1 MNQTALDI
9 INKCYETKDT
19 FLDLGRLGLT
29 DEDFVVG
36 SELDLAL
43 GLCTHVEKIVFSNE
57 WMGWDKD
64 DQTWKNIE
72 TINLLESNFFR
83 SLPPSLIKL
92 SRLYILI
99 LAGRPGK
106 TWEIGSMEFIKNF
119 PSLKNLNLSYNK
131 ISEIKGLENCSALES
146 LNLSGNQI
154 TEIKGLENC
163 TALTSLNLQENKIAR
178 IKGLDNCIDLI
189 NFILFKNKVTQI
201 KGIENCTALSSLN
214 LSLNKITEIKGLEN
228 CTALT
233 YIELGANKISEIK
246 GLENCTA
253 ITWIGLFGNKI
264 TEIKGLDNCTALT
277 ELELSSNQITEI
289 KGLENCSL
297 LHSLYLSDN
306 QIVELKGLKK
316 LKNLR
321 NLYLGNNKIATI
333 QNLNKL
339 PKLGNINLSENPI
352 SNLKDLPQ
360 LLKLESLE
368 ELNLFRIQQNDLN
381 IPIELFGQ
389 SAEDNCLEPLRGYF
403 ASLRKGSF
411 QFNEV
416 PIILVGNSTAG
427 KTSLRYFLREN
438 VYPPPENHSTHGI
451 EPDLW
456 VPDDELFEQNGISK
470 PQNLQLYIW
479 DFGGQEYYHAT
490 HRLFYS
496 QRAIYILVWEGK
508 TNKQAME
515 ETEIQIKHHDG
526 SIEKTKLPL
535 ELFPYEYWLQGIR
548 YLTKSYDET
557 PVILLQNKIDQPG
570 NGAEIVLEGKMLGEN
585 NCTPFQISVEQ
596 AHHINGLGNT
606 DPRTTLLLQQ
616 IFKEANHL
624 AMRIIRGQI
633 WSDIKKMLQDVR
645 EENIW
650 TPERFLAGM
659 REFDPV
665 IQENSMISYLLQLR
679 ELGYIKYVYEDD
691 FLKKYIFI
699 NPGWVTEMIY
709 SILDRSVLEKKGEF
723 DKVHVVKK
731 TGEAYADVFIA
742 LMKRFELIFYNEEK
756 EVFIA
761 PQYLPDKLEDKPK
774 LNELKAK
781 FKFENTQ
788 PGLAL
793 QFQSFMPRYIMVRAL
808 VAFGEQAIGKYYWK
822 NGMAFTV
829 DNCAVLLL
837 SHYDTKQFRL
847 YIEDANRYV
856 ERLVFE
862 KLVSLVDNK
871 TGLAL
876 SVNGSSFVTYS
887 NLSKEYYGEKPS
899 GNPNIQAEDESW
911 VPVGQFGHLF
921 GDKDKLKG
929 KHGAAKMEERK
940 IFVSYAWGGESEKM
954 VDDIETR
961 FAIKGIKL
969 TRDKRDLGFKGL
981 VSEFMKNI
989 GEGEAVVAVISDK
1002 YLKSPYC
1009 MFELLEIYRNPDFKN
1024 RIFPIVVGDANIYE
1038 PISRL
1043 QYFKYWKGKKTEL
1056 EEAILEVGIDA
1067 ITMIGD
1073 DYKTYKK
1080 IFDNIGEIVTV
1091 LTDINA
1097 LNPEMHSAENFETL
1111 ISSIKAQLNVE

>member
-1 MNQTALDI
+1 MNQIALDI
-9 INKCYETKDT
+9 INNCYETKDT
-19 FLDLGRLGLT
+19 FLDLGLLELT
-29 DEDFVVG
+29 DEDFIPG
-36 SELDLAL
+36 SRLDLAL
-43 GLCTHVEKIVFSNE
+43 GKCTHVEKIVFSDE
-57 WMGWDKD
+57 WLEIDPQNQELLK
-64 DQTWKNIE
+64 IE
-72 TINLLESNFFR
+72 SSNPLGSNFFFNY
-83 SLPPSLIKL
+83 PPSIIKL
-92 SRLYILI
+92 NKLSMLI
-99 LAGRPGK
+99 FAGDPIDPWGI
-106 TWEIGSMEFIKNF
+106 ESLDFIEHFKNINT
-119 PSLKNLNLSYNK
+119 LDLSCNK
-131 ISEIKGLENCSALES
+131 IKEIECLENCHKLQFIALSKNQIIEIKGLNRLKNLHS
-146 LNLSGNQI
+146 LDLS
-154 TEIKGLENC
+154 
-163 TALTSLNLQENKIAR
+163 ENKI
-178 IKGLDNCIDLI
+178 
-189 NFILFKNKVTQI
+189 
-201 KGIENCTALSSLN
+201 KGI
-214 LSLNKITEIKGLEN
+214 
-228 CTALT
+228 
-233 YIELGANKISEIK
+233 
-246 GLENCTA
+246 
-253 ITWIGLFGNKI
+253 
-264 TEIKGLDNCTALT
+264 
-277 ELELSSNQITEI
+277 
-289 KGLENCSL
+289 
-297 LHSLYLSDN
+297 
-306 QIVELKGLKK
+306 
-316 LKNLR
+316 KNLYK
-321 NLYLGNNKIATI
+321 LIGI
-333 QNLNKL
+333 QE
-339 PKLGNINLSENPI
+339 INLSKNPI
-352 SNLKDLPQ
+352 SNIKELPQ
-360 LLKLESLE
+360 LIKLKSLK
-368 ELNLFRIQQNDLN
+368 ELRLFGIQQNDLN

-389 SAEDNCLEPLRGYF
+389 SANDNCLEPLRGYF
-403 ASLRKGSF
+403 ASLKKGSF
-411 QFNEV
+411 QYNEV

-438 VYPPPENHSTHGI
+438 VYPPPDNHSTHGI

-470 PQNLQLYIW
+470 PENLQLYLW

-496 QRAIYILVWEGK
+496 QRAIYILVWERK
-508 TNKQAME
+508 TNKQAIE
-515 ETEIQIKHHDG
+515 ETEIQLKHTDG

-548 YLTKSYDET
+548 YLTKSYEET

-570 NGAEIVLEGKMLGEN
+570 NEGEIILEGKMLGEN
-585 NCTPFQISVEQ
+585 NCIPFQISVEQ
-596 AHHINGLGNT
+596 AYQVNGLGKT

-624 AMRIIRGQI
+624 AMRITRGQI

-665 IQENSMISYLLQLR
+665 IQENSMVSYLLQLR
-679 ELGYIKYVYEDD
+679 ELGYINYVHEDE

-723 DKVHVVKK
+723 DRNHVLLK

-781 FKFENTQ
+781 FKFETAQ

-847 YIEDANRYV
+847 YIEDENRYV

-862 KLVSLVDNK
+862 KLASLIDNK

-876 SVNGSSFVTYS
+876 SVNGSSFVTYG
-887 NLSKEYYGEKPS
+887 NLSKEYYGENPS

-911 VPVGQFGHLF
+911 VPVAQFGHLF
-921 GDKDKLKG
+921 GDKNELKG
-929 KHGAAKMEERK
+929 KHGAAKKEERN
-940 IFVSYAWGGESEKM
+940 IFVSYAWGGDSEKM

-981 VSEFMKNI
+981 ISEFMKDI
-989 GEGEAVVAVISDK
+989 GSGRAVVAVISDK

-1009 MFELLEIYRNPDFKN
+1009 MFELLEIYRNLDFKN
-1024 RIFPIVVGDANIYE
+1024 RIFPIVLGDAKIYE

-1097 LNPEMHSAENFETL
+1097 LNPEIHSNENFETL
-1111 ISSIKAQLNVE
+1111 ISAIKTQLKLE